1 MAIYKSQLLT
11 QASGSVGG
19 LTFLHG
25 SSGLTL
31 RARSIPVNRRQPLQT
46 EVRAIF
52 GSLAAQWQ
60 LLTTDQK
67 AAWIQYAAAV
77 PLVNRLGEQFFASGL
92 NHFIR
97 SNTTRL
103 YWDSAA
109 LYVPSGPLVLS
120 LGATPVLSVPT
131 AVVSA
136 GGVLTIGGNAYI
148 SDAPTV
154 AEPNTRIV
162 LFITR
167 PVSPGRAYVAGPY
180 QYANNVVVAASAL
193 QPNVLSLTCPFY
205 FDPVGGQ
212 QVGFELEVSRED
224 GRLSSRSHYV
234 ALTTAAP

>member
-25 SSGLTL
+25 ASGLAL
-31 RARSIPVNRRQPLQT
+31 RSRSIPVNRRQPLQT

-67 AAWIQYAAAV
+67 AAWNQYAATV
-77 PLVNRLGEQFFASGL
+77 SLVNRLGEAFFASGM

-97 SNTTRL
+97 SNTTRM

-109 LYVPSGPLVLS
+109 LYVAAGPLVMS
-120 LGATPVLSVPT
+120 LGATPVLTLPT

-136 GGVLTIGGNAYI
+136 GGVLTLGGNAYI

-162 LFITR
+162 LFCTR
-167 PVSPGRAYVAGPY
+167 PVSPGRSYVAGPY
-180 QYANNVVVAASAL
+180 QYANNVAVAASGL
-193 QPNVLSLTCPFY
+193 QPNVMALTCPFY
-205 FDPVGGQ
+205 WAPAGGQ
-212 QVGFELEVSRED
+212 KVGYELEVSRAD
-224 GRLSSRSHYV
+224 GRLSARAHYV
-234 ALTTAAP
+234 ATTTAAP